1 MADNSNHLQIEM
13 VPHGSIHPNSKNP
26 RRHDRKQGRQME
38 DSLRRFGFKGAIIV
52 DQHTAMILAG
62 NALWEAAGRLGM
74 DEVPVLR
81 ASFATEADRRAFI
94 LAHNKLA
101 EQSSWD
107 TEIVAE
113 ELRFLF
119 DSGYDFEVTGFN
131 TNDLDFSIV
140 TEPEPNEVIE
150 LPDPGARA
158 VSRLGDLWHVG
169 PHRILCG
176 NSLDT
181 VSYEAL
187 LADELAD
194 MVFSDPP
201 YGVRIHGNVS
211 GLGKVQHREFE
222 MMSGE
227 QTPAELTAFFRRIF
241 RNCVRF
247 SRTASIHYHC
257 IDWRNARE
265 MQDAADG
272 VYTEFKQL
280 IVWDKGA
287 GAMGA
292 FYRSQHELIL
302 VFKSGR
308 GRHVNNFELGQQR
321 YRTNIWR
328 YDGAAQFRK
337 GRQDDL
343 AAHPTVK
350 STAMVIDAIR
360 DCSNTGDLILD
371 PFAGSGTTAAAAH
384 HAGRRC
390 ATIEIDPLYVD
401 TALKRLCKVTGLPAI
416 HADGRAFDAVA
427 ADRASE
433 EATDV
438 R

>member
-13 VPHGSIHPNSKNP
+13 VPHGSIHPNPQNP
-26 RRHDRKQGRQME
+26 RRHNRKQRGQMKS
-38 DSLRRFGFKGAIIV
+38 SLRRFGFKGALIV
-52 DQHTAMILAG
+52 DKETGMILAG
-62 NALWEAAGRLGM
+62 NALWEAAGELGM
-74 DEVPVLR
+74 DEVPVIR

-101 EQSSWD
+101 DLSSFD
-107 TEIVAE
+107 AEIVAE
-113 ELRFLF
+113 ELKFLF
-119 DSGYDFEVTGFN
+119 DSGYDFEVTGFT

-140 TEPEPNEVIE
+140 SEPEPNEIIE
-150 LPDPGARA
+150 LPDPNARA

-194 MVFSDPP
+194 MIFSDPP
-201 YGVRIHGNVS
+201 YGVRINGHVS
-211 GLGKVQHREFE
+211 GLGKIRHREFE

-227 QTPAELTAFFRRIF
+227 QSPAELIAFFRRIF
-241 RNCVRF
+241 RNCVQF
-247 SRTASIHYHC
+247 SRAASIHYHC
-257 IDWRNARE
+257 IDWRHARQ

-280 IVWDKGA
+280 VVWDKGS

-308 GRHVNNFELGQQR
+308 GRHTNNFELGQQR

-337 GRQDDL
+337 GRQEDL
-343 AAHPTVK
+343 EAHPSVK

-390 ATIEIDPLYVD
+390 ATVEIDPLYVD
-401 TALKRLCKVTGLPAI
+401 TALKRLCKVTGRPAI
-416 HADGRAFDAVA
+416 HADGRTFDEVA

-438 R
+438 

>member
-1 MADNSNHLQIEM
+1 MADLSNHLQIEM
-13 VPHGSIHPNSKNP
+13 VPHGSIHQNPRNP
-26 RRHDRKQGRQME
+26 RRHNRKQRGQMKS
-38 DSLRRFGFKGAIIV
+38 SLRRFGFKGALIV
-52 DQHTAMILAG
+52 DKKTGMILAG
-62 NALWEAAGRLGM
+62 NALWEAAGELGM
-74 DEVPVLR
+74 DEVPVIR

-101 EQSSWD
+101 DLSSFD
-107 TEIVAE
+107 AEIVAE
-113 ELRFLF
+113 ELKFLF
-119 DSGYDFEVTGFN
+119 DSGYDFEVTGFT

-140 TEPEPNEVIE
+140 SEPESNEIIE
-150 LPDPGARA
+150 LPDPNARA

-194 MVFSDPP
+194 MIFSDPP
-201 YGVRIHGNVS
+201 YGVRINGHVS
-211 GLGKVQHREFE
+211 GLGRIRHREFE

-227 QTPAELTAFFRRIF
+227 QSPAELIAFFRRIF
-241 RNCVRF
+241 RNCVQF
-247 SRTASIHYHC
+247 SRAASIHYHC
-257 IDWRNARE
+257 IDWRHARQ

-280 IVWDKGA
+280 VVWDKGS

-308 GRHVNNFELGQQR
+308 GRHTNNFELGQQR

-337 GRQDDL
+337 GRQEDL
-343 AAHPTVK
+343 EAHPSVK

-416 HADGRAFDAVA
+416 HADGRTFDEVA

-438 R
+438 